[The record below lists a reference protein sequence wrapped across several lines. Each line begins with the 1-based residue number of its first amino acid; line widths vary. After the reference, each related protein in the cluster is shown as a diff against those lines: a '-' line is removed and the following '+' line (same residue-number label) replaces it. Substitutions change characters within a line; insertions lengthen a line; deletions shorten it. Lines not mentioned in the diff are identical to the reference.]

1 MRHLYIFLMIL
12 IILNSCELIN
22 GDIPSKNDLLNFN
35 SPVPLTGLSQYN
47 VTIYDNSKIGD
58 DRVNIA
64 NNVDYTLTDSEFSIE
79 MKANKIAQKQ
89 RLYTIILESK
99 KSIVVDRID
108 SILVNFKLD
117 VITDEENPYQLTT
130 ESSLIREYLDIK
142 KNDDT
147 KYTTIVTDGV
157 MDENV
162 SKFLLEDNT
171 AFFDVRIRLES
182 AISGIPPSRNNP
194 YVYSEAIYKLK
205 FLLNGFYN

>member
-117 VITDEENPYQLTT
+117 VITDDENPYQLTT